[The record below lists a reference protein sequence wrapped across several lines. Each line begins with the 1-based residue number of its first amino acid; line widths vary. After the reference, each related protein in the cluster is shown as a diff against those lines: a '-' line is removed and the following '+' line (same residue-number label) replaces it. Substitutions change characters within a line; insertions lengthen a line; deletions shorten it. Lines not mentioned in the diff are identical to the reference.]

1 MKVIGFCGLPGSG
14 KSTAISAIE
23 DLGTTITMGDVI
35 RKEAKERK
43 VKLTDDNL
51 GRIAKELR
59 KKGGNEIIAEKSIE
73 LIKAQNTDVVFI
85 DGIRSI
91 SEVMVFRRIW
101 KFPLIA
107 IITTDT
113 LRYKRI
119 SERDRSDDS
128 KNFSEIMERDRR
140 EINFGLK
147 EVILKADFK
156 IENNSTI
163 DDLKK
168 TTRERV
174 LEIIKKY

>member
-23 DLGTTITMGDVI
+23 DFGIIITMGDVV
-35 RKEAKERK
+35 RMEAKKRK
-43 VKLTDDNL
+43 VKQTDENL

-59 KKGGNEIIAEKSIE
+59 KKGGREIIAEKSIE
-73 LIKAQNTDVVFI
+73 LIKAQTTEVVFI
-85 DGIRSI
+85 DGIRSL
-91 SEVMVFRRIW
+91 SEVMVFRRFW
-101 KFPLIA
+101 KFPLVA

-128 KNFSEIMERDRR
+128 KNLTEIMERDRR

-147 EVILKADFK
+147 EVISKADYT

-163 DDLKK
+163 DELKK